1 MGRGNAVNQNRR
13 FPIWIFP
20 IFGVIIGF
28 VLVNIHNRGL
38 LTIWEKVPN
47 PPEKIVRIIGNVDGY
62 NLLVETISGETIYV
76 ETSHCVIYDN
86 QGSQRWVGIQT
97 HPEQNYSANYLI
109 WPLWFQVKQYYNIA
123 YFADGPKALMRFAL
137 SENGDLWIW
146 NFCDNGYLGLNYCL
160 FPLIGLFGG
169 GILAVIIIAFRRL
182 TRFYKHIASGK
193 NIPQG

>member
-13 FPIWIFP
+13 FPIGIFP

-28 VLVNIHNRGL
+28 VLASINNQGL
-38 LTIWEKVPN
+38 LTIWEKVKDL
-47 PPEKIVRIIGNVDGY
+47 PEKILRIIGNVDRY
-62 NLLVETISGETIYV
+62 NLLVETISGKTIYV
-76 ETSHCVIYDN
+76 ETFHCEIYDN
-86 QGSQRWVGIQT
+86 QGSQRFVGIQP

-109 WPLWFQVKQYYNIA
+109 WPLLFPVKQTYNIS
-123 YFADGPKALMRFAL
+123 YFADGPKALLRFAL
-137 SENGDLWIW
+137 SENGDLWLW

-169 GILAVIIIAFRRL
+169 GILAVIIIASRRS

-193 NIPQG
+193 NIP